1 MSTSV
6 AAATIHS
13 GKYSCAVA
21 SRVKSR
27 GATGSPLKITVV
39 TPAVFSRV
47 IACSAVC
54 WIVAGSSAYGITSAS
69 GAPASSIL
77 AASWLASSVD
87 AALVSMYRSPNLRSV
102 AASSSPA
109 WDAGLPISCLLMNSK
124 TWSCFCSWLPSMAH
138 TYGARSS

>member
-1 MSTSV
+1 M
-6 AAATIHS
+6 
-13 GKYSCAVA
+13 
-21 SRVKSR
+21 
-27 GATGSPLKITVV
+27 
-39 TPAVFSRV
+39 

-69 GAPASSIL
+69 GAPAASIL

-87 AALVSMYRSPNLRSV
+87 AALVSMYSSPNLRSV

-109 WDAGLPISCLLMNSK
+109 CDAGLPISCLLTNSK
-124 TWSCFCSWLPSMAH
+124 TWSCFCCWLPSIAH